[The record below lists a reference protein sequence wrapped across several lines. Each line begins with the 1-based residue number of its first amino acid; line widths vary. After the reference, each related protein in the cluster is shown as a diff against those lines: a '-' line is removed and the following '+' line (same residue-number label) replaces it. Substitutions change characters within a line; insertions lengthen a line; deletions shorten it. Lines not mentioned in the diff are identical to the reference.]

1 MSSSIL
7 KRSLEL
13 FNDED
18 DVGRGINDFSDVKSN
33 QKKMTKASSTRKID
47 SEKGR
52 YKKKTNTKK
61 KRHNKDVNRQTE
73 DRTEK
78 SIEFLQKLS
87 KFNKTDSQTTKTI
100 LKYNKGR
107 LSKNDEKMEPV
118 DNSTV
123 FSNTDFDKFEDE
135 YDFFS

>member
-13 FNDED
+13 FNEED
-18 DVGRGINDFSDVKSN
+18 DVVRGD
-33 QKKMTKASSTRKID
+33 QKKKTKASSTGKL
-47 SEKGR
+47 EKGR
-52 YKKKTNTKK
+52 YKKKTNPRK

>member
-18 DVGRGINDFSDVKSN
+18 DVGRGN

>member
-1 MSSSIL
+1 MVLRFLKSSL
-7 KRSLEL
+7 KQTGMLRKVINNCVGSHHKRIVIIAS
-13 FNDED
+13 D
-18 DVGRGINDFSDVKSN
+18 DS
-33 QKKMTKASSTRKID
+33 
-47 SEKGR
+47 
-52 YKKKTNTKK
+52 
-61 KRHNKDVNRQTE
+61 VNRQTE